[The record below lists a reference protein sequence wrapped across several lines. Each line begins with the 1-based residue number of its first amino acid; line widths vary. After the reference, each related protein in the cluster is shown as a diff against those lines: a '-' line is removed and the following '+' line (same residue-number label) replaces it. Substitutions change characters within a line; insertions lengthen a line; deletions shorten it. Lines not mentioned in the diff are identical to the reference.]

1 MEQIDQHVESLIF
14 TSSQPISEKEL
25 VNSLQKALDDSVSKT
40 EVLASVDR
48 LVEKYKSDQY
58 AFEIVPISK
67 GYHFMTK
74 GAFHNTV
81 GEHLK
86 IISKKK
92 LSRAALE
99 TLAIIAYKQPVT
111 RIDLESIRG
120 VGCEYTLQKLME
132 KELVEMQG
140 RSTGPGR
147 PLLYGTSQKFMD
159 YFGIQD
165 LKDLPKPKDFEMP
178 ESEVGEPAPI
188 EVVVPTESTDELATE
203 AEASTSETKVIATE
217 VEASISEA
225 HAPEEE
231 DDAMSLESNESGNE
245 VAGLTTEANE
255 LITESEIG
263 LSEEANELNAVIDTS
278 SMDADAFLKE
288 TEVMSTKEDVNA
300 GETVEIVV
308 EADPIIPDTELAQ
321 TEPSDE
327 IETETGVQIAESD
340 VLKNEVDS
348 ENKLSS
354 IINPSSEE
362 E

>member
-1 MEQIDQHVESLIF
+1 LELIDQHIESLIF
-14 TSSQPISEKEL
+14 TSSQPISEKEI
-25 VNSLQKALDDSVSKT
+25 VSSLHKAIDENISKE
-40 EVLASVDR
+40 EVESSIGR

-58 AFEIVPISK
+58 SFEVVPISK

-120 VGCEYTLQKLME
+120 VGCDYTLQKLME

-140 RSTGPGR
+140 RSPGPGR
-147 PLLYGTSQKFMD
+147 PLLYGTSSKFMD
-159 YFGIQD
+159 YFGIKD

-188 EVVVPTESTDELATE
+188 EVVVPNESTDEPGPE
-203 AEASTSETKVIATE
+203 PESSVETQKT
-217 VEASISEA
+217 IS
-225 HAPEEE
+225 
-231 DDAMSLESNESGNE
+231 
-245 VAGLTTEANE
+245 
-255 LITESEIG
+255 
-263 LSEEANELNAVIDTS
+263 
-278 SMDADAFLKE
+278 
-288 TEVMSTKEDVNA
+288 
-300 GETVEIVV
+300 
-308 EADPIIPDTELAQ
+308 
-321 TEPSDE
+321 
-327 IETETGVQIAESD
+327 
-340 VLKNEVDS
+340 
-348 ENKLSS
+348 
-354 IINPSSEE
+354 PSSEE